1 MKRLLL
7 TLVVAL
13 LAGSPILAESAP
25 FQAASTGKPQ
35 TIRAAKHARKH
46 ARKHHRKH
54 RKRTRRTH
62 VRRTVLNRGFITRT
76 PARAS

>member
-7 TLVVAL
+7 TLVVGL
-13 LAGSPILAESAP
+13 IAGSPILAESAP
-25 FQAASTGKPQ
+25 FQAASTGKQ
-35 TIRAAKHARKH
+35 TQSIRAKHARKH

-54 RKRTRRTH
+54 RKRTRRIR